1 MIDNSSSA
9 NEISAASPNERAQ
22 GADDADKVPAASWY
36 ALALLV
42 LTVFFAYMDRIALS
56 ILVQPIKADLGL
68 TDGQFGL
75 LSGIAFAALYSTLGI
90 PLARL
95 ADRGIRV
102 KLIAACL
109 VVWSIMTFSS
119 GLARNFSQL
128 FLARVGVGIGE
139 AGCVPASHS
148 LIGDLFPKRRRA
160 LAVTIFQTGTA
171 LGVSGGLF
179 IVGTLGE
186 TLGWRYTLQAIGLV
200 GVPLALLI
208 VTTMPEPANRSM
220 RSGNTETA
228 FAAISTLLKR
238 GTFVHLVIGFS
249 LGSICTFGISQ
260 WLPAFLIRS
269 FGMGMAE
276 VGAWVGLTSVASG
289 IVGLIA
295 GGLIVT
301 RLAARDPRWELW
313 LPALAFLLVT
323 PIFAVLFL
331 SPYAWLAITLKFVA
345 NFASSIA
352 TGVAIASVQ
361 SLVEENRRATAIS
374 IVMFLSSLMGM
385 GFGPAAIGYLSDAFA
400 PQFGS
405 ESLRY
410 ALLASCLLPFW
421 ASMHFFV
428 AARGVRK
435 LHADK
440 AD

>member
-1 MIDNSSSA
+1 M
-9 NEISAASPNERAQ
+9 
-22 GADDADKVPAASWY
+22 VPVASWY
-36 ALALLV
+36 ALALLT

-56 ILVQPIKADLGL
+56 ILVEPIKADLGL

-102 KLIAACL
+102 KLIAVCL
-109 VVWSIMTFSS
+109 MIWSLMTFLS
-119 GLARNFSQL
+119 GLTRNFPQL
-128 FLARVGVGIGE
+128 FLARIGVGIGE
-139 AGCVPASHS
+139 AGNVPASHS

-179 IVGTLGE
+179 IVGLLGE
-186 TLGWRYTLQAIGLV
+186 TLGWRHTLQAIGLM
-200 GVPLALLI
+200 GIPLALLI
-208 VTTMPEPANRSM
+208 IMTMPEPANRSM
-220 RSGNTETA
+220 RTGNSESMM
-228 FAAISTLLKR
+228 AALGILLKR
-238 GTFVHLVIGFS
+238 ATFVHVVIGFS
-249 LGSICTFGISQ
+249 LGSICTFGITQ

-289 IVGLIA
+289 IVGLIT
-295 GGLIVT
+295 GGLVVT
-301 RLAARDPRWELW
+301 RLVTRDQRWELW

-323 PIFAVLFL
+323 PIYAVLFL
-331 SPYAWLAITLKFVA
+331 SPVAWMAISLKFVS
-345 NFASSIA
+345 NFVGSIA

-374 IVMFLSSLMGM
+374 IIMFLSSLLGMGM
-385 GFGPAAIGYLSDAFA
+385 GPAAIGFLSDALA
-400 PQFGS
+400 PQFGK

-421 ASMHFFV
+421 AGMHFLL
-428 AARGVRK
+428 AARGLRADA
-435 LHADK
+435 HARTGQ
-440 AD
+440 AL